1 MTHFSTVV
9 GIAWQA
15 ILTNKLRTTL
25 TLLGIVVGVGA
36 VVLLIAYSAG
46 QRAVLLERFDRYGA
60 TRMIAELWM
69 WRNNSL
75 TTEDYQLTP
84 EDAAAIRESCP
95 TIKYASYFAYFSE
108 TVRYG
113 TREREDTDV
122 VGAEPEYFG
131 AAECEFESGRP
142 FSPAEYL
149 AQQPVCVL
157 GGTTKYDLF
166 YNAPAEGEY
175 VLILG
180 KRFQVVGT
188 LKEQGGWRFYSNDE
202 RILIPFSA
210 GEQLFASNPWWMR
223 AVYMLVTDF
232 DRMPLAE
239 RQVEELLLSRH
250 TEIEVP
256 DPRDEEAVEA
266 WDSPIWIDHDYERRL
281 DRIITANSLGRFLV
295 AMGAMALLIGSV
307 GLMNIMLVSVEE
319 RTAEIGLRK
328 ALGAS
333 FNTIMGQFLSEA
345 VMVCIAGG
353 VIGSLVAFAAA
364 RYMARL
370 PDELQ
375 VPDPI
380 ITPAAIAVAIT
391 VTLTI
396 GLVAGVYPAWNAA
409 SLDPIEAL
417 RHE

>member
-1 MTHFSTVV
+1 MHFSTVV

-15 ILTNKLRTTL
+15 ILTNKLRTLL

-46 QRAVLLERFDRYGA
+46 QRAELLERFDRYGA
-60 TRMIAELWM
+60 TRMFAELWM
-69 WRNNSL
+69 WRGDNL

-84 EDAAAIRESCP
+84 EDAAAVRAACSTIRHA
-95 TIKYASYFAYFSE
+95 TYYAYFSA
-108 TVRYG
+108 TVLYG

-122 VGAEPEYFG
+122 IGAEPQYF
-131 AAECEFESGRP
+131 AAADSEFESGRP
-142 FSPAEYL
+142 FSAAEYL
-149 AQQPVCVL
+149 AREPVCVL

-175 VLILG
+175 VMILG
-180 KRFQVVGT
+180 KRFRVVGT
-188 LKEQGGWRFYSNDE
+188 LKEQGGWRFYTNDE
-202 RILIPFSA
+202 KVLIPYTA
-210 GEQLFASNPWWMR
+210 GEQLFASDPWWMGG
-223 AVYMLVTDF
+223 VYMQVADF

-250 TEIEVP
+250 DEIEMP

-266 WDSPIWIDHDYERRL
+266 WRSPIWIDHDYERRL

-345 VMVCIAGG
+345 VMVCVAGG
-353 VIGSLVAFAAA
+353 VLGSLAAFATA

-396 GLVAGVYPAWNAA
+396 GLVAGLYPAWNAA